1 MQEMFAMQKR
11 LVEWRKSRNMDQ
23 KEAATHLG
31 IPYRTYQNYESSGS
45 NYRAPNRDAMEAFA
59 RAGINLN
66 WLMTGVGGMMFGES
80 AEPHPPA
87 PQHQAEEPIPSGYVA
102 VPLYNGVR
110 AAAGHGA
117 VVEHEAPDDAL
128 MFKEDWIRFELG
140 TRPEDLRL
148 IRVSGD
154 SMEPTLRSG
163 DVILIDHSAT
173 RPDREGIYILRMD
186 GMLLVKRVQAMP
198 GGILNISSDN
208 AAFAPWQLTRADLE
222 GSDVCIVGR
231 VVWAGRRF

>member
-1 MQEMFAMQKR
+1 MMISDR
-11 LVEWRKSRNMDQ
+11 LKAARAALGLSQREIAAKSGVSARGYQGYEDGRSVPGGD
-23 KEAATHLG
+23 ALTGLASLG
-31 IPYRTYQNYESSGS
+31 INV
-45 NYRAPNRDAMEAFA
+45 
-59 RAGINLN
+59 N
-66 WLMTGVGGMMFGES
+66 WLLTGDGEMLR
-80 AEPHPPA
+80 AEGNEERGAPP
-87 PQHQAEEPIPSGYVA
+87 PNEGYVA

-198 GGILNISSDN
+198 GGILNNSSDN
-208 AAFAPWQLTRADLE
+208 AAYAPWQLTRADLE